1 MSATSAIT
9 ALDLRSARPD
19 RSGADRGLRI
29 GLIAPPWAEVP
40 PVGYGGT
47 EAVIDQLA
55 RGLDR
60 AGTGVV
66 LFTVGDSTCPVPRG
80 FTLDHAEGMRIGS
93 CVPELQ
99 HVLAA
104 YDFMREAGVDVI
116 HDHTVGGP
124 VLAATAGF
132 SDIPVV
138 TTNHGPFNGE
148 LNDLYRRISSKVAVV
163 AISADQASRAEGVKI
178 ARIIHH
184 GLDPE
189 AFPVGEGDGGYLLF
203 LGRMAPEKGAH
214 RAIRIANAT
223 GKRLIIAAKMRE
235 ESEHNYFKTHI
246 QQHLNERIEFVGEVA
261 GQQKLDL
268 MGGAQALVN
277 PIRWPEPFGLVMI
290 EAMACGTPVMAFR
303 SGAAPEIV
311 TDGVNGFLGNH
322 EDELIEG
329 VKRVSEI
336 DRAQT
341 RASVEARF
349 TTDRMTSDHID
360 LYSKLARRPE
370 LKAVVGSR
378 SGSVQTGATP
388 FREPKRER
396 RLKPVRMSA
405 PGRRVPG

>member
-9 ALDLRSARPD
+9 ALDARPTRPD
-19 RSGADRGLRI
+19 TRPGRGLRV

-40 PVGYGGT
+40 PIGYGGT

-60 AGTGVV
+60 AGTDVV

-80 FTLDHAEGMRIGS
+80 YILDHAEGMRIGS

-104 YDFMREAGVDVI
+104 YDFMRESAVDVI
-116 HDHTVGGP
+116 HDHTIGGP
-124 VLAATAGF
+124 VLAATPGF

-148 LNDLYRRISSKVAVV
+148 LNDLYRRISTKMAVV
-163 AISADQASRAEGVKI
+163 AISADQASRAKGVKI

-184 GLDPE
+184 GLEPE
-189 AFPVGEGDGGYLLF
+189 AFPVGDGGGGYLLF

-246 QQHLNERIEFVGEVA
+246 QEHLNERIEYVGEVA

-268 MGGAQALVN
+268 MGGAEALVN